1 MMIKHK
7 GIVAV
12 IVIVVL
18 VLILDVINFEEQNNH
33 SVPQAKPL
41 TIQSW
46 QSDQG
51 ARVMYVYAPQLPM
64 VDIRLVFDAGSARD
78 GNKPGLAMM
87 TNSMLDLG
95 AGQWST
101 DEIAERFDSVG
112 AQFSTDS
119 MRDMAIL
126 GLRSLTDKAWLDKS
140 IQTLNAILTKP
151 KFVESELER
160 TREQVL
166 ISLRNHQ
173 QSPGTIA
180 SKAFYKALYTN
191 HPYATPI
198 LGNMDSI
205 KAIQR
210 DELVKFYK
218 QYYVSSNAVVA
229 IVGDVNR
236 AQAENLVEAILK
248 GLPKGKHANKI
259 AAPAPLKEPG
269 NIHIEHPSTQ
279 THILV
284 GQPGMKR
291 GDKDYL
297 PLYVGNHIL
306 GGSGFGSRIVEEIR
320 EKRGL
325 AYSSYSYF
333 TPMREAGPF
342 TMGLQTSNGNAE
354 QALKILDEELRKFI
368 QQGPTAAELE
378 HAKKNITGGFALKV
392 DSNKDIISYLGM
404 IGFYNLP
411 LDYLATFN
419 DRIEAVTLEQIKD
432 AFKRRVNPD
441 KLVTVT
447 VGTRH

>member
-1 MMIKHK
+1 MLTKDK
-7 GIVAV
+7 AV
-12 IVIVVL
+12 IAVIIATVLIVVFT
-18 VLILDVINFEEQNNH
+18 VFNMNKNNV
-33 SVPQAKPL
+33 SIENAKPL
-41 TIQSW
+41 SIQSW
-46 QSDQG
+46 ESDRG

-64 VDIRLVFDAGSARD
+64 IDIRLVFDAGSARD
-78 GNKPGLAMM
+78 GDQPGLAMM

-95 AGQWST
+95 AGEWST

-126 GLRSLTDKAWLDKS
+126 SLRSLTEKAWLDKS
-140 IQTLNAILTKP
+140 IETLNAIITQPIFDKG
-151 KFVESELER
+151 ELER
-160 TREQVL
+160 VRKQAM
-166 ISLRNHQ
+166 ISLRNHE

-180 SKAFYKALYTN
+180 SKTFYKTLYKG
-191 HPYATPI
+191 HLYATPVM
-198 LGNMDSI
+198 GNMDSI
-205 KAIQR
+205 KTISR
-210 DELVKFYK
+210 DQLLGFYK
-218 QYYVSSNAVVA
+218 KYYVAENAVIA
-229 IVGDVNR
+229 IVGDVKKN
-236 AQAENLVEAILK
+236 QAEDLVEEILK
-248 GLPKGKHANKI
+248 GLPSGKPPKQI
-259 AAPAPLKEPG
+259 ASPDSLSEASV
-269 NIHIEHPSTQ
+269 IHIEHPSTQ

-297 PLYVGNHIL
+297 ALYVGNHIL

-333 TPMREAGPF
+333 TPMRVEGPF
-342 TMGLQTSNGNAE
+342 VMGLQTANNNKDE
-354 QALKILDEELRKFI
+354 ALKILDEVLSEFI
-368 QQGPTAAELE
+368 DKGPTEEELI

-411 LDYLATFN
+411 TTYLETFN
-419 DRIEAVTLEQIKD
+419 DRIEAITLEQIKD

-441 KLVTVT
+441 NLVTVT
-447 VGTRH
+447 VGSKQ